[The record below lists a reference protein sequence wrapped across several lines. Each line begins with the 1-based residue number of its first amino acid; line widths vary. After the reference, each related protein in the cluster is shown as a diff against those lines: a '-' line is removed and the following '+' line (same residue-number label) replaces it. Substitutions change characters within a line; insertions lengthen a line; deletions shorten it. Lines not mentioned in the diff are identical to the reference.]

1 MVDHGQ
7 RSTNQLVNDE
17 WALVMA
23 GWFVGRLVAQLMTKI
38 IASLLIVTVTLL
50 IMPRT
55 NLAQTQQNTAGE
67 QYLRDPKK
75 KEKPDLK
82 ATFSAEMTRI
92 KTGAL
97 NAEAITRNDSQS
109 QQQQKPEFSKK
120 DKIFLALF
128 IVLTAGLVAVLI
140 KHACKGENKC
150 EDIDFNTDY

>member
-17 WALVMA
+17 WALVTA
-23 GWFVGRLVAQLMTKI
+23 GRFVGRLVAQLMTKI

-55 NLAQTQQNTAGE
+55 NLAQTQQDTAGE
-67 QYLRDPKK
+67 QYLHDLKK
-75 KEKPDLK
+75 TEKPDLRV
-82 ATFSAEMTRI
+82 TFSAEMTRI
-92 KTGAL
+92 KTGTLDAK
-97 NAEAITRNDSQS
+97 AITRNDSQS
-109 QQQQKPEFSKK
+109 QQQRKPEFSKK

-140 KHACKGENKC
+140 KHGCKGENKC
-150 EDIDFNTDY
+150 DDIIFNDY